1 MIRLFTAAMLMAAAA
16 LITADAA
23 YGAEPVDSTAVKK
36 PELKVDTLGE
46 VTVTARLIEHKGNQD
61 TYAVDRKSV
70 V

>member
-1 MIRLFTAAMLMAAAA
+1 MLMAAAA

-46 VTVTARLIEHKGNQD
+46 VTVTARPHR
-61 TYAVDRKSV
+61 A
-70 V
+70 